1 MANRRHAIIDQL
13 EPQIQE
19 TVKEM
24 LRANFT
30 YKDIVDYL
38 ASNGTQVSQ
47 SAVCRYAARFA
58 ETTEALRMA
67 QENFRGIM
75 EETAKYPNL
84 DPTDGILRLISHQ
97 LLDAINGMPEEQ
109 RQAKNFDELIKS
121 AVALTR
127 AVAYKKQVDI
137 KSKDLLENGADSFP
151 VSCLTPWQRSDRT
164 CISSC
169 GRLSKKRRRS
179 HHDVCA
185 ADQAR
190 PG

>member
-84 DPTDGILRLISHQ
+84 DPTDGIRRLISHQ

-127 AVAYKKQVDI
+127 AVAYKKQVDVR
-137 KSKDLLENGADSFP
+137 SKELLENGADQFAGALFDAMATERP
-151 VSCLTPWQRSDRT
+151 ELYKQLRAFLDE
-164 CISSC
+164 
-169 GRLSKKRRRS
+169 KKEKS
-179 HHDVCA
+179 
-185 ADQAR
+185 
-190 PG
+190 P

>member
-47 SAVCRYAARFA
+47 SAICRYAARFA

-75 EETAKYPNL
+75 E
-84 DPTDGILRLISHQ
+84 
-97 LLDAINGMPEEQ
+97 
-109 RQAKNFDELIKS
+109 
-121 AVALTR
+121 
-127 AVAYKKQVDI
+127 
-137 KSKDLLENGADSFP
+137 
-151 VSCLTPWQRSDRT
+151 
-164 CISSC
+164 
-169 GRLSKKRRRS
+169 
-179 HHDVCA
+179 
-185 ADQAR
+185 
-190 PG
+190 